1 MREVSQSVAVH
12 SSDVD
17 PIYTREFKLKM
28 LESMIANAQGKSH
41 SLMVPLAQQAKLNLN
56 RFAPLS
62 RVATEEL
69 ELGPES
75 QSKAKYKKE
84 SLPILETDRQ
94 TIWLHDS
101 EEDYHIQR
109 QNPPP

>member
-41 SLMVPLAQQAKLNLN
+41 SLMVPLA
-56 RFAPLS
+56 
-62 RVATEEL
+62 
-69 ELGPES
+69 
-75 QSKAKYKKE
+75 
-84 SLPILETDRQ
+84 
-94 TIWLHDS
+94 
-101 EEDYHIQR
+101 
-109 QNPPP
+109 